1 MRTEQKER
9 TKAEYMDREGLSPWR
24 MTNSGKD
31 LSVIRKCIN
40 DDSSHLEKRTLIM
53 IKLPPIALFPDV
65 PPEG

>member
-9 TKAEYMDREGLSPWR
+9 TKAEYMGREGLSSWR
-24 MTNSGKD
+24 MTNCGKD
-31 LSVIRKCIN
+31 LLVRRNCIN

-65 PPEG
+65 PPKG